1 MTIAGDIEML
11 VLPAMLLDTLLMV
24 KIMTYFMPSVSILY
38 CLLITGAIP
47 KTSQG
52 IASYALLYP
61 LIGDVNCRGDENSL
75 VDCGVSSAY
84 RYNCYLAGVTCKGI
98 SNLILAAA
106 T

>member
-1 MTIAGDIEML
+1 M
-11 VLPAMLLDTLLMV
+11 
-24 KIMTYFMPSVSILY
+24 Y

-52 IASYALLYP
+52 IASYTLLYP

-75 VDCGVSSAY
+75 IDCEVTSAY
-84 RYNCYLAGVTCKGI
+84 CYNGYFAGVNCKGI

-106 T
+106 I

>member
-1 MTIAGDIEML
+1 
-11 VLPAMLLDTLLMV
+11 
-24 KIMTYFMPSVSILY
+24 MPSVSILY

-75 VDCGVSSAY
+75 LDCGVSSAY

-106 T
+106 A